1 MALSWSERE
10 ERKTRRISWFLFIG
24 ISALFTLAFTI
35 IPLPDRGFAE
45 TAMETLML
53 ESLDLS
59 SFFEEVEV
67 ASAADEAVPSE
78 PDEEDAALEILLD
91 PEAPADELLT
101 EDVEALMAEAFES
114 FSFSDV
120 SIEGPETQQNNR
132 EVVSL
137 TDQDLSPFA
146 ESSSRQSGFG
156 LDLTDDLLQDAGNP
170 SGSSRSLSSN
180 LIGESFSSLRE
191 SGGSRRYT
199 GNLEGLSFSDGQPG
213 RGTIRATGGAGE
225 TSLEPSSGSGARM
238 DNLAL
243 GEGDISVPSDSLLQW
258 IMNNQAELD
267 PGIRSLFY
275 FAPPAISAK
284 AQTMIE
290 AEPSEIQIMY
300 TPSNR
305 EIRIALIKEGDI
317 YYFVDP
323 GFQKRAQYFQK
334 GIVDRDELERVDFVE
349 SEDFSPTSP
358 EARDFFRFFLAWW
371 QQESQ
376 NM

>member
-10 ERKTRRISWFLFIG
+10 ERKTRRVSWFLFVG
-24 ISALFTLAFTI
+24 ISVLFTLAFTV
-35 IPLPDRGFAE
+35 IPMPGREFAE
-45 TAMETLML
+45 ATIEILML

-59 SFFEEVEV
+59 AFEEIAIEP
-67 ASAADEAVPSE
+67 SADEAVPDA
-78 PDEEDAALEILLD
+78 PGEEDAALEISFD
-91 PEAPADELLT
+91 SEAPADELLA
-101 EDVEALMAEAFES
+101 EDVEVLMAEAFET

-137 TDQDLSPFA
+137 TDQDLVLFA
-146 ESSSRQSGFG
+146 EPQSAFDSG
-156 LDLTDDLLQDAGNP
+156 LDLTQDLLNDAGNP
-170 SGSSRSLSSN
+170 SRSSRSLSSDF
-180 LIGESFSSLRE
+180 IGEAFSSSRE
-191 SGGSRRYT
+191 SNGSRRYT
-199 GNLEGLSFSDGQPG
+199 GNLEELSFSDRSG
-213 RGTIRATGGAGE
+213 RETIRATGGAE
-225 TSLEPSSGSGARM
+225 APSLESSSNSGARM

-275 FAPPAISAK
+275 FAPPAISAR

-358 EARDFFRFFLAWW
+358 EARDFFKFFLAWW

>member
-1 MALSWSERE
+1 MELSWSEKE
-10 ERKTRRISWFLFIG
+10 ERKTRRVSWFLFIG
-24 ISALFTLAFTI
+24 VSAFFALAFTVVP
-35 IPLPDRGFAE
+35 IPGREFAE
-45 TAMETLML
+45 TVMETLML
-53 ESLDLS
+53 ETMDLS
-59 SFFEEVEV
+59 SFFDEIEL
-67 ASAADEAVPSE
+67 ADE
-78 PDEEDAALEILLD
+78 PDEVVPDEPGED
-91 PEAPADELLT
+91 PEAPLDLEAPPDELLA
-101 EDVEALMAEAFES
+101 EEVEALMAEAFET
-114 FSFSDV
+114 FSFSEV
-120 SIEGPETQQNNR
+120 SIEGPESQQNNR

-137 TDQDLSPFA
+137 TDQDLMPFA
-146 ESSSRQSGFG
+146 DAQAVFDPG
-156 LDLTDDLLQDAGNP
+156 LDLAQDLLQDASN
-170 SGSSRSLSSN
+170 SRSSRSLSSDY
-180 LIGESFSSLRE
+180 IGESFGSPRE
-191 SGGSRRYT
+191 SGSSRRYT
-199 GNLEGLSFSDGQPG
+199 GNLEDLSSFAGGSG
-213 RGTIRATGGAGE
+213 RTTIRAAGGEDGV
-225 TSLEPSSGSGARM
+225 SLESSSDPGARM

-358 EARDFFRFFLAWW
+358 EARDFFRFFLTWW

>member
-1 MALSWSERE
+1 
-10 ERKTRRISWFLFIG
+10 
-24 ISALFTLAFTI
+24 
-35 IPLPDRGFAE
+35 
-45 TAMETLML
+45 ML
-53 ESLDLS
+53 ETLDLS

-67 ASAADEAVPSE
+67 ASAADEAVPDE
-78 PDEEDAALEILLD
+78 PGEEDALEIPLD

-101 EDVEALMAEAFES
+101 EDVEALMAEAFET

-120 SIEGPETQQNNR
+120 AIEGPETQQNNR

-137 TDQDLSPFA
+137 TDQDLTPFA
-146 ESSSRQSGFG
+146 ESQSAFDSGF
-156 LDLTDDLLQDAGNP
+156 DLTQDLLNDGSNP
-170 SGSSRSLSSN
+170 SRSSRSLSSDF
-180 LIGESFSSLRE
+180 IGESFSSSRE
-191 SGGSRRYT
+191 SNGSRRYT
-199 GNLEGLSFSDGQPG
+199 GNLEGLSFSDGPG
-213 RGTIRATGGAGE
+213 RETIRATGGAE
-225 TSLEPSSGSGARM
+225 APSLESSSSSGARM

-258 IMNNQAELD
+258 ILNNQAELD

-275 FAPPAISAK
+275 FAPPAISAR
-284 AQTMIE
+284 AQTTINMQ
-290 AEPSEIQIMY
+290 PSEIQIMY

-323 GFQKRAQYFQK
+323 GFQQRAQYFQK
-334 GIVDRDELERVDFVE
+334 GVVDRDDMERVDFVE

-358 EARDFFRFFLAWW
+358 EARDFFRFFLTWW
-371 QQESQ
+371 QQERQ

>member
-35 IPLPDRGFAE
+35 VPIPGREFAE

-59 SFFEEVEV
+59 SFFEEVEA

-78 PDEEDAALEILLD
+78 PDEEDALEIPLD

-120 SIEGPETQQNNR
+120 SLGEPETQQSNR

-137 TDQDLSPFA
+137 TDQDLAIFS
-146 ESSSRQSGFG
+146 ESSSQQSAFG
-156 LDLTDDLLQDAGNP
+156 LDLTQDLLQDAGDP
-170 SGSSRSLSSN
+170 SRSSRSLSSN
-180 LIGESFSSLRE
+180 LIGESFASLRE
-191 SGGSRRYT
+191 SGGSRSYT
-199 GNLEGLSFSDGQPG
+199 GNLDGLSFSDGSG
-213 RGTIRATGGAGE
+213 RATIRATGGAGE
-225 TSLEPSSGSGARM
+225 TSLESSSGSGARM
-238 DNLAL
+238 NNLAL

-290 AEPSEIQIMY
+290 TEPSEIQIMY

-358 EARDFFRFFLAWW
+358 EARDFFKFFLAWW

-376 NM
+376 TM

>member
-35 IPLPDRGFAE
+35 VPIPGREFAE

-59 SFFEEVEV
+59 SFLEEVEA

-78 PDEEDAALEILLD
+78 PDEEDALEIPLD

-120 SIEGPETQQNNR
+120 SLGEPETQQSNR

-137 TDQDLSPFA
+137 TDQDLAIFS
-146 ESSSRQSGFG
+146 ESSSQQSAFG
-156 LDLTDDLLQDAGNP
+156 LDLTQDLLQDAGDP
-170 SGSSRSLSSN
+170 SRSSRSLSSN
-180 LIGESFSSLRE
+180 LIGESFASLRE
-191 SGGSRRYT
+191 SSGSRSYT
-199 GNLEGLSFSDGQPG
+199 GNLDGLSFSDGSG
-213 RGTIRATGGAGE
+213 RATIRATGGAGE
-225 TSLEPSSGSGARM
+225 MSLESSSGSGARM
-238 DNLAL
+238 NNLAL

-267 PGIRSLFY
+267 PGIRSLFH

-358 EARDFFRFFLAWW
+358 EARDFFKFFLAWW

-376 NM
+376 TM

>member
-1 MALSWSERE
+1 
-10 ERKTRRISWFLFIG
+10 
-24 ISALFTLAFTI
+24 
-35 IPLPDRGFAE
+35 
-45 TAMETLML
+45 ML

-91 PEAPADELLT
+91 PEAPAYELLT

-146 ESSSRQSGFG
+146 ESQSAFGSG
-156 LDLTDDLLQDAGNP
+156 LDLTQDWLNDAGNT
-170 SGSSRSLSSN
+170 SRSSRSLSSDF
-180 LIGESFSSLRE
+180 IGESFSSSRE
-191 SGGSRRYT
+191 SNGSRRYT
-199 GNLEGLSFSDGQPG
+199 GNLEGLSFSDGPG
-213 RGTIRATGGAGE
+213 RETIRATGGAE
-225 TSLEPSSGSGARM
+225 APSLESSSSSGARM

-258 IMNNQAELD
+258 ILNNQAELD

-275 FAPPAISAK
+275 FAPPAISAR
-284 AQTMIE
+284 AQTTINTQ
-290 AEPSEIQIMY
+290 PSEIQIMY

>member
-1 MALSWSERE
+1 MELSWSEKE
-10 ERKTRRISWFLFIG
+10 ERKTRRVSWFLFIG
-24 ISALFTLAFTI
+24 VSAFFSLAFTI
-35 IPLPDRGFAE
+35 VPIPGREFAE
-45 TAMETLML
+45 TMMETLML
-53 ESLDLS
+53 ETLDLS
-59 SFFEEVEV
+59 SLFEEVEA
-67 ASAADEAVPSE
+67 ASAADEAVPPE
-78 PDEEDAALEILLD
+78 PDEEDSPLEISFD
-91 PEAPADELLT
+91 PEAPVDEFLT

-120 SIEGPETQQNNR
+120 SIGEPETQQSNR

-137 TDQDLSPFA
+137 ADQDLAIFS
-146 ESSSRQSGFG
+146 ESSSRQSGFE

-170 SGSSRSLSSN
+170 GSSRSLSSN

-191 SGGSRRYT
+191 SGGSRSYT
-199 GNLEGLSFSDGQPG
+199 GNLDDLSFTDGRPG
-213 RGTIRATGGAGE
+213 RGTIRATGGAGG

-305 EIRIALIKEGDI
+305 EIRIALIKESDI

-334 GIVDRDELERVDFVE
+334 GIVDRDELERVDLVE

-371 QQESQ
+371 QQERQ

>member
-24 ISALFTLAFTI
+24 VSALFTLAFTI
-35 IPLPDRGFAE
+35 VPIPGREFAE

-53 ESLDLS
+53 ETLDLS
-59 SFFEEVEV
+59 SFFEEVEL

-120 SIEGPETQQNNR
+120 SLGEPETQQSNR

-137 TDQDLSPFA
+137 TDQDLVIFS
-146 ESSSRQSGFG
+146 ESQSAFGSG
-156 LDLTDDLLQDAGNP
+156 LDLTQDLLNAADN
-170 SGSSRSLSSN
+170 SSRSSRSLSSN
-180 LIGESFSSLRE
+180 LIGESFASLRE
-191 SGGSRRYT
+191 SGGSRSYT
-199 GNLEGLSFSDGQPG
+199 GNLDDLSFSDGRPG

-225 TSLEPSSGSGARM
+225 TSLESASGSGARM

-258 IMNNQAELD
+258 ILNNQAELD

-275 FAPPAISAK
+275 FAPPAISAR
-284 AQTMIE
+284 AQTTINTQ
-290 AEPSEIQIMY
+290 PSEIQIMY

-305 EIRIALIKEGDI
+305 EIRIALIREGDI

-323 GFQKRAQYFQK
+323 GFQQRAQYFQK
-334 GIVDRDELERVDFVE
+334 GVVDRDDMERVDFVE

-358 EARDFFRFFLAWW
+358 EARDFFRFFLTWW
-371 QQESQ
+371 QQERQ

>member
-1 MALSWSERE
+1 MELSWFEKE
-10 ERKTRRISWFLFIG
+10 ERKTRRVSWFLFIG
-24 ISALFTLAFTI
+24 VSALFTLAFTI
-35 IPLPDRGFAE
+35 VPIPGREFAE

-59 SFFEEVEV
+59 SLFEEVEA
-67 ASAADEAVPSE
+67 ASAADEAVPPE
-78 PDEEDAALEILLD
+78 PDEEVSPLEITFD
-91 PEAPADELLT
+91 MEAPVNELLA

-120 SIEGPETQQNNR
+120 SLGEPETQQSNR
-132 EVVSL
+132 DVVSL
-137 TDQDLSPFA
+137 TDQDLAIFS

-191 SGGSRRYT
+191 SSGSRSYT
-199 GNLEGLSFSDGQPG
+199 GNLDDLSFSDGRPG

-225 TSLEPSSGSGARM
+225 TSLESASGSGARM

-284 AQTMIE
+284 AQTTINTQ
-290 AEPSEIQIMY
+290 PSEIQIMY

-358 EARDFFRFFLAWW
+358 EARDFFKFFLAWW

-376 NM
+376 TM